1 MLRRRKKPIKI
12 KTNKLVVKI
21 NLFVISIEWH
31 IEFG

>member
-1 MLRRRKKPIKI
+1 MLKRRKKPIKA

-21 NLFVISIEWH
+21 NLFIISIEWH

>member
-1 MLRRRKKPIKI
+1 MLRRRKKPVKT

-21 NLFVISIEWH
+21 NLFIISIEWH